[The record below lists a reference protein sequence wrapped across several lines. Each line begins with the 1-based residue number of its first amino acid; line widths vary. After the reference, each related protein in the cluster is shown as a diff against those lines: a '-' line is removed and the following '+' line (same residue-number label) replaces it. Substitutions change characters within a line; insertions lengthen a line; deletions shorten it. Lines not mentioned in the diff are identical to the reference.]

1 MGSGI
6 EAARI
11 DSPEHAQVIDD
22 FKDQLLLCLVKR
34 LGKLEKD
41 GVVKIPVSEV
51 DDTGGFVM
59 SFSIKNQVFNLKVT
73 GKH

>member
-11 DSPEHAQVIDD
+11 DSPEHAKVIDD

-34 LGKLEKD
+34 LGELETD

-51 DDTGGFVM
+51 DATGVFTM
-59 SFSIKNQVFNLKVT
+59 SMAIVGREFNLKVNK
-73 GKH
+73 KH